1 MASDDRQEASSMEEN
16 EGHNSH
22 KKYTSP
28 FSQFDI
34 SPTHVLDTIQKMHC
48 PTCNRNVR
56 YFCNRC
62 LHLVNCPDG
71 AIPQV
76 KLPIKIDIIKHE
88 KERDGKSTAL
98 HAKILA
104 PDDVQVYG
112 WKSKPDYDQD
122 VDRLLLLFPGPDAKR
137 LSEIDPSSFDKL
149 VVIDGTWSQAK
160 MMTLSKSPLLRMK
173 RVTIEPHETLF
184 WRYQKKAD
192 DYLATIEAIYYFL
205 REYHETYL
213 SAPPEPIVVPSSPST
228 GSSVTATANSTSLT
242 TTTTTTTATQS
253 SGPEKV
259 EEDKSVVGSGP
270 VAAAGDL
277 QTETADGVSK
287 KMITPHKEWI
297 DSRKFGSYTNQYD
310 DILWFY
316 KYFYELIQKSYR
328 ERTDGKEFTLKHKK
342 DYIRYDVEDDDGM
355 TASSSG
361 SASAP
366 APAVEATAATAT
378 ATTAA
383 PASESATREA
393 GASS

>member
-1 MASDDRQEASSMEEN
+1 MEEN

-213 SAPPEPIVVPSSPST
+213 SAPPEPI
-228 GSSVTATANSTSLT
+228 
-242 TTTTTTTATQS
+242 
-253 SGPEKV
+253 
-259 EEDKSVVGSGP
+259 
-270 VAAAGDL
+270 
-277 QTETADGVSK
+277 
-287 KMITPHKEWI
+287 
-297 DSRKFGSYTNQYD
+297 YD